1 MAKRKAESGDKE
13 LTEESILAAYEKLF
27 SDGEGVQRYSHSGL
41 RHMKLSEE
49 AVLVEQNPQKE
60 SEWAKLARKGHKV
73 AWAIRG
79 DEYIARVIDGQV
91 QMLNGQSD
99 D

>member
-13 LTEESILAAYEKLF
+13 LTEESIRAASEKLF
-27 SDGEGVQRYSHSGL
+27 AEGKGVRRYSHSGL
-41 RHMKLSEE
+41 RYVRLTGE

-60 SEWAKLARKGHKV
+60 TQWAKMARQGHEV

-79 DEYIARVIDGQV
+79 DEYLARVIDGEV
-91 QMLNGQSD
+91 EMLGRQGD
-99 D
+99 E